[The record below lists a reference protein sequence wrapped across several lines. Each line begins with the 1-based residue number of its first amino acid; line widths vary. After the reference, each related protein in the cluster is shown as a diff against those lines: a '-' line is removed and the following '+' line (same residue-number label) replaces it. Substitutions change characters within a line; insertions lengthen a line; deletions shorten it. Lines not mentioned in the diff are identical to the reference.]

1 MNIGVIGAGNMG
13 SALGKQFAQLGHAVL
28 FSFSH
33 DEQKLK
39 ELASSAGS
47 NAKWGSPKEAAQFG
61 DIILLTVPWPALED
75 AISAAGSLAEKI
87 IISTTSPNEP
97 DFEGKAT
104 GLKTDADISAAERI
118 AQLAPDAKVV
128 ETFNLTFAEII
139 KAGTDFDGQKPS
151 LFYCGDDTGAK
162 QTVADLVES
171 CGYEAI
177 DAGGLGVARSLELL
191 SSAWVQMAAASK
203 LFPNVAL
210 KVLKR

>member
-13 SALGKQFAQLGHAVL
+13 SALGKQFAQLGYAVL

-39 ELASSAGS
+39 ELASSVGS

-75 AISAAGSLAEKI
+75 AISAAGSLAGKI

-162 QTVADLVES
+162 QTVAELVES